1 MPGKRVARPAKAR
14 RTRRLVALLV
24 AALLVV
30 GGVAYAVNRS
40 NDGQPSAA
48 PEGSGGTS
56 TPSASGTA
64 SPSPRPSPSSR
75 PSRPA
80 RTPTGTG
87 TARTPALRSCA
98 TALAGAQQVVKAARP
113 GVSDWS
119 AHVQARTDMFAG
131 RISVEEMDAT
141 WKRTRL
147 AGPGD
152 QQRFHAALRSYHA
165 PTGCDHLGGVPQA
178 DRAVADRCVTRAR
191 AADRAVAAAT
201 AAMGDWKSHL
211 DNMASYAHGGMS
223 SAQAQSMWVSAWR
236 SAPRNISAYEHAR
249 AALSSAPACRAPS

>member
-1 MPGKRVARPAKAR
+1 MARDAVRVGDGLAVPPA
-14 RTRRLVALLV
+14 
-24 AALLVV
+24 
-30 GGVAYAVNRS
+30 
-40 NDGQPSAA
+40 
-48 PEGSGGTS
+48 
-56 TPSASGTA
+56 
-64 SPSPRPSPSSR
+64 PRPSR

-80 RTPTGTG
+80 RSPTGAG
-87 TARTPALRSCA
+87 TASTTALRSCA
-98 TALAGAQQVVKAARP
+98 TALVGAQQVVRAARP

-141 WKRTRL
+141 WKPTRL

-191 AADRAVAAAT
+191 AAVRAVAAAK

-249 AALSSAPACRAPS
+249 GALASAPGCRIPS